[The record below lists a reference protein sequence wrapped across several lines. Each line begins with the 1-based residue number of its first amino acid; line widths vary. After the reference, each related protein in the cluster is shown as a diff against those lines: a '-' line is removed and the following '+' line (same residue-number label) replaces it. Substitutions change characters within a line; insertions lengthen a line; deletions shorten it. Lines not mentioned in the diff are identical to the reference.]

1 MNEEASMKPLPN
13 LGKPPTTRGTHLGSS
28 GLVCCLALKAI
39 YSLDSAHYKVRTYG
53 STGRRALTHLASI
66 LCPAGRPVLFLVAL
80 CLVAAGSLALV
91 DPIPAVMFLL
101 AGCAAVV
108 VFVSLARR
116 PVVNQRT
123 HRPDQDG
130 TKRGRDLPGTTA
142 AVDRNAKNS
151 RREGF
156 HDRFHGDRWARS
168 G

>member
-1 MNEEASMKPLPN
+1 MKPPTN
-13 LGKPPTTRGTHLGSS
+13 MGKPPTTRGAHLGSS

-39 YSLDSAHYKVRTYG
+39 YGLESAHYKIRAYG
-53 STGRRALTHLASI
+53 SMGCRGLTQLASI
-66 LCPAGRPVLFLVAL
+66 LCPAGRPILFLVAL

-123 HRPDQDG
+123 HRPDQDR
-130 TKRGRDLPGTTA
+130 TKRGWDLPGTTPT
-142 AVDRNAKNS
+142 VDRNAKS
-151 RREGF
+151 TRREGF
-156 HDRFHGDRWARS
+156 HDRFHGDRWARN